1 MDCEGEQ
8 RMRILNFVVA
18 AVATV
23 GFVAPAWAQ
32 EDPASIAQKK
42 LLSRRAAEADAYSK
56 LAETVRGLQITSD
69 TYVQDFVTESDQIRA
84 GLDAF
89 IKGVRLGEPRW
100 YADLSCEVPA
110 EVTVQRVI
118 ETLQELHARHYK
130 GNKIKA
136 QDFQQINRQVEK
148 KVIQVVGMGA
158 PREDLPLDLPAGVVE
173 QIGGPPIP
181 PQPPFPELWQQL
193 GPQARLMAL
202 RAARMDAMRKLLERI
217 KGLRINSDTQVRDF
231 VAESDTIRTIAE
243 GTLIGATEV
252 RHYLH
257 ADEPIAEVTME
268 VPVESVIECIKELHS
283 KSIKGHR
290 VKGTDITEVARSIQT
305 QTFQATGMGVPPPQ
319 VLRRFNAVVQNPV
332 DQLPAWAM
340 QTIRATGNGVPPADK
355 AGTPQGRLLAA
366 RAAEVDAKRNLAE
379 QVNGLQIMS
388 STTVR
393 DFVTERDEI
402 RAQMSAVLLGAAVE
416 KTSFDGDTATVVV
429 SLPGMAVWD
438 VLHDELRLRQPPQGG
453 GAMAAPQGAPGS
465 YGGSAPPPPP
475 EGAMPPPAGAPLP
488 PPPPPPGE

>member
-1 MDCEGEQ
+1 
-8 RMRILNFVVA
+8 
-18 AVATV
+18 
-23 GFVAPAWAQ
+23 
-32 EDPASIAQKK
+32 
-42 LLSRRAAEADAYSK
+42 
-56 LAETVRGLQITSD
+56 
-69 TYVQDFVTESDQIRA
+69 
-84 GLDAF
+84 
-89 IKGVRLGEPRW
+89 
-100 YADLSCEVPA
+100 
-110 EVTVQRVI
+110 
-118 ETLQELHARHYK
+118 
-130 GNKIKA
+130 
-136 QDFQQINRQVEK
+136 
-148 KVIQVVGMGA
+148 
-158 PREDLPLDLPAGVVE
+158 
-173 QIGGPPIP
+173 
-181 PQPPFPELWQQL
+181 
-193 GPQARLMAL
+193 
-202 RAARMDAMRKLLERI
+202 
-217 KGLRINSDTQVRDF
+217 
-231 VAESDTIRTIAE
+231 
-243 GTLIGATEV
+243 
-252 RHYLH
+252 
-257 ADEPIAEVTME
+257 
-268 VPVESVIECIKELHS
+268 
-283 KSIKGHR
+283 
-290 VKGTDITEVARSIQT
+290 
-305 QTFQATGMGVPPPQ
+305 MGVPPPQ

-465 YGGSAPPPPP
+465 YGGSAPPPPS